1 MPTSFIISFSCG
13 FLSGVSLSFKCW
25 RYLLYKCK
33 KLRESKNNEEIYTTF
48 LRDNREIFYEPN
60 VVGAVKCEQWVKCSH
75 VNISK
80 SNNKTFIIS
89 LEFYYVNKYLY
100 FLASTAATI
109 KRQQLSITNWTSAK
123 LSALNFKVAFE
134 SRGASPF
141 SPFFLRSLAFLKT
154 TDILNSFSIGTHF
167 NGLLMFYG
175 LSYDTRIKRT
185 TTHKKTLE
193 NNT

>member
-33 KLRESKNNEEIYTTF
+33 KFRESKNNEEIYTTF

-60 VVGAVKCEQWVKCSH
+60 FVGAVKCEQWVKCSH

-109 KRQQLSITNWTSAK
+109 KRQQLSITNCIGPQ
-123 LSALNFKVAFE
+123 LNFRLWVLKWLSTEEQALFP
-134 SRGASPF
+134 PF
-141 SPFFLRSLAFLKT
+141 SL
-154 TDILNSFSIGTHF
+154 
-167 NGLLMFYG
+167 GLLPFWKQQ
-175 LSYDTRIKRT
+175 TF
-185 TTHKKTLE
+185 
-193 NNT
+193 